1 MTNINTSFKKVFF
14 SFICLMAFCAL
25 SVTTGCQ
32 TSNAFKV
39 PGESSIITKNIAS
52 EYFTIAEGYA
62 DLKKYDKAAEYYK
75 YAMKNKSLRLSA
87 YYKMARCYALAK
99 DYKNALEAYEKLLKL
114 DPDNKEIKLSLAYIQ
129 GMSGNTEKALNSYEV
144 LMQEFPE
151 DSSVLVNYINVLI
164 YIGRVEDAEKYLKI
178 LIEKFPDC
186 SEIKT
191 LSDSINSQIDNPDS
205 NLGKKE
211 ENQEKSN

>member
-1 MTNINTSFKKVFF
+1 MTNKNTPVKKVFF
-14 SFICLMAFCAL
+14 SFLSLMAFASFL
-25 SVTTGCQ
+25 VITGCQ

-39 PGESSIITKNIAS
+39 PGESAIITKNIAS

-62 DLKKYDKAAEYYK
+62 DLKKYNKAAEYYK

-99 DYKNALEAYEKLLKL
+99 DYKNATEAYENLLKL
-114 DPDNKEIKLSLAYIQ
+114 DPENKEIKLSLAYIQ
-129 GMSGNTEKALNSYEV
+129 GMSGDTEKALKSYEV

-151 DSSVLVNYINVLI
+151 DSAVLVNYINVLI
-164 YIGRVEDAEKYLKI
+164 FIGRVEDAETNLKI

-186 SEIKT
+186 TEIKT

-211 ENQEKSN
+211 

>member
-1 MTNINTSFKKVFF
+1 MTNKKTTVKKVFF
-14 SFICLMAFCAL
+14 SFLCLVTFAAL
-25 SVTTGCQ
+25 FGISGCQ

-62 DLKKYDKAAEYYK
+62 DLKKYDKAAVYYK

-99 DYKNALEAYEKLLKL
+99 DYKNATEAYENLLKL

-129 GMSGNTEKALNSYEV
+129 GMSGDTEKALNSYEA

-151 DSSVLVNYINVLI
+151 DSSVLVNYIYVLI
-164 YIGRVEDAEKYLKI
+164 YIGRIEDAEKNLKI

-186 SEIKT
+186 TEIKT
-191 LSDSINSQIDNPDS
+191 LTDSINSEIDNPDS

-211 ENQEKSN
+211 